1 MLIFTNIIMKEA
13 PYSKVSFQI
22 FPPSFPRT
30 FLEIS
35 RELRQNSL
43 PPVKIRV
50 NLTTRFE
57 PLQTFSLERLDF
69 ETIRFVSL
77 IEI

>member
-1 MLIFTNIIMKEA
+1 MKEA

-43 PPVKIRV
+43 PPTPVKIRV